1 MKKINRYENG
11 QVYYDNGVLPYEGE
25 SIEKKITR
33 IVDNNEPVTDGAPLI
48 YTEKKD
54 GVVQGYNIRADKWDI
69 AIEAMDAVNKT
80 KVAKSNGYFNENKES
95 KKEEDTKKEE
105 PKKDL

>member
-1 MKKINRYENG
+1 MKKIIRYESG

-54 GVVQGYNIRADKWDI
+54 GVIQGYNIRADKWDI

-80 KVAKSNGYFNENKES
+80 KVAKSNGYFNENKEG
-95 KKEEDTKKEE
+95 KKEDTKIEE

>member
-1 MKKINRYENG
+1 MKKIIRVNYCKVMEEEG
-11 QVYYDNGVLPYEGE
+11 ATPYQGE
-25 SIEKKITR
+25 SIENKIAR

-69 AIEAMDAVNKT
+69 AINAMDAVNKT
-80 KVAKSNGYFNENKES
+80 KIAKSNGYFEKQEEKQE
-95 KKEEDTKKEE
+95 KKQEEKTT
-105 PKKDL
+105 